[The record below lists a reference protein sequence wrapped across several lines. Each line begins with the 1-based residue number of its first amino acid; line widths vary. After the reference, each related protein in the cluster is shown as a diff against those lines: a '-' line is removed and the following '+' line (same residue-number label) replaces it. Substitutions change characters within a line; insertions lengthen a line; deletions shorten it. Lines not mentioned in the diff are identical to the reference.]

1 MTGSELE
8 RKYQRLLRVTN
19 MLESVI
25 SIMGGYLLGSIP
37 AAYIVTRF
45 RKGVDIRAVDTGNMG
60 AGSTMRAVGLGY
72 GLLVA
77 IVDIG
82 KGSAAICIA
91 MALGVS
97 YPVVL
102 VSGFAAILGHCFPFS
117 IGFRGGQGVATALG
131 IFMALAWQPMI
142 AMLVLMGVVL
152 AITRHI
158 FSMALIAAPLLPV
171 LLWIW
176 RADPRL
182 IVYSLLIIA
191 FIVIRSRH
199 RLPEFRFLTG
209 PKH

>member
-1 MTGSELE
+1 
-8 RKYQRLLRVTN
+8 

-25 SIMGGYLLGSIP
+25 SIVGGYLLGSIP
-37 AAYIVTRF
+37 AAYIVTRVI
-45 RKGVDIRAVDTGNMG
+45 KGVDIRAVDTGNVG

-77 IVDIG
+77 VVDIG
-82 KGSAAICIA
+82 KGTAAILMA
-91 MALGVS
+91 TALGVS

-102 VSGFAAILGHCFPFS
+102 ASGFAAILGHCFPFS

-131 IFMALAWQPMI
+131 ILLALAWQPMI
-142 AMLVLMGVVL
+142 VMLALMGVVL

-176 RADPRL
+176 GADPRL
-182 IVYSLLIIA
+182 IVYSLIIIA
-191 FIVIRSRH
+191 FIVIRSRR
-199 RLPEFRFLTG
+199 RLSELRFLTR
-209 PKH
+209 PRH